1 MQDQEIAVW
10 GKSLL
15 EEILLQ
21 AGLASTDS
29 ATPLDRIVFN
39 MPFQITADPL
49 NARLAVSYTRIG
61 GESMALRIEIPKAEK
76 NRD

>member
-21 AGLASTDS
+21 AALASPDS
-29 ATPLDRIVFN
+29 TTSLDRVAFN

-49 NARLAVSYTRIG
+49 TGRLAVSTNRIG
-61 GESMALRIEIPKAEK
+61 GEDLALQIAITKVEAP
-76 NRD
+76 